1 MIGRTNC
8 GAGGGGSAAVTIN
21 APKNSTVSWTGTESG
36 SVSMGS
42 LTQASVTMK
51 PGTYNFVCK
60 LTVNGAE
67 TTIFS
72 KTAAVTKGAVVN
84 LYPDGALY
92 WYGMTIH
99 PLIASG
105 NVVPT
110 VTYNAN
116 SLHIE
121 ARPSGYD
128 TYYSYA
134 RAEIDVTSYVS
145 MHCIG
150 VNGARNNW
158 KFGMDAS
165 KQTIPLE
172 YGEATLDVASLTG
185 TQPAGLQGNVRNP
198 GASEWTYNADVY
210 ALWFE

>member
-8 GAGGGGSAAVTIN
+8 GAGSGGNAAVTIN

-36 SVSMGS
+36 SISMGS

-51 PGTYNFVCK
+51 PGTCSFVCK
-60 LTVNGAE
+60 LMVNGAE

-99 PLIASG
+99 QLIASG
-105 NVVPT
+105 DVVPT

-116 SLHIE
+116 SLHVE
-121 ARPSGYD
+121 ASPSGSSM
-128 TYYSYA
+128 YYSYA
-134 RAEIDVTSYVS
+134 RAEMDVTPYSS

-150 VNGARNNW
+150 VNGDRNNW
-158 KFGMDAS
+158 QFGVDTTLQSIPSTFGESTLNISSQAGS
-165 KQTIPLE
+165 K
-172 YGEATLDVASLTG
+172 AV
-185 TQPAGLQGNVRNP
+185 GLIGHVRNP
-198 GASEWTYNADVY
+198 GAAWTYNADVY
-210 ALWFE
+210 AMWLE

>member
-1 MIGRTNC
+1 MIGRTKC

-72 KTAAVTKGAVVN
+72 KTVAVTKGAVVN
-84 LYPDGALY
+84 LYPDGALH

-150 VNGARNNW
+150 VNGDRNNW
-158 KFGMDAS
+158 EFGVDTTS
-165 KQTIPLE
+165 QSIPST
-172 YGEATLDVASLTG
+172 YGEATLDISAQIGSKAV
-185 TQPAGLQGNVRNP
+185 GLIGYVSNP
-198 GASEWTYNADVY
+198 GTAWTYNADVY
-210 ALWFE
+210 ALWLE